1 MSYFSRRSSV
11 KLKNVI
17 FFKRRTSRRRRKPN
31 SVLKYIFDIFRDKPS
46 EKSSTGLGY
55 ASIAFSFS
63 FYSLLALFTVSIV
76 FSFFPLRLSQ
86 SDWYLR
92 QFASFAEAAP
102 LLIAALSFAVAAVL
116 SADSARKAS
125 NLLIFVRR
133 ITRPLVIVLLL
144 LLPLQLVL
152 GVRFANR
159 NYKATSAERERLAG
173 RARQFDLILRKAQ
186 SKQDF
191 RDLLLKRGIGVD
203 SAQLNSMSLPEAKA
217 QAVAVINQQ
226 TSKQIADFKL
236 ARQRRL
242 ITDLVDLAKLLF
254 SWISLTSFFVALQRV
269 TKGMSLQSIDQLRR
283 RRTRHS

>member
-1 MSYFSRRSSV
+1 M
-11 KLKNVI
+11 
-17 FFKRRTSRRRRKPN
+17 
-31 SVLKYIFDIFRDKPS
+31 
-46 EKSSTGLGY
+46 
-55 ASIAFSFS
+55 
-63 FYSLLALFTVSIV
+63 
-76 FSFFPLRLSQ
+76 
-86 SDWYLR
+86 
-92 QFASFAEAAP
+92 
-102 LLIAALSFAVAAVL
+102 IAALSFAVAAVL
-116 SADSARKAS
+116 SADSARKAA

-133 ITRPLVIVLLL
+133 ITRPLVIVLILL
-144 LLPLQLVL
+144 IPLQLVL

-159 NYKATSAERERLAG
+159 NYNANSAERKRLAEQ
-173 RARQFDLILRKAQ
+173 ARQFDLILRKAQ

-191 RDLLLKRGIGVD
+191 RDLLLKQGIGVD

-254 SWISLTSFFVALQRV
+254 SWISLTSFFVVLQRV

>member
-1 MSYFSRRSSV
+1 MSQFNRRSSASRKSV
-11 KLKNVI
+11 L

-31 SVLKYIFDIFRDKPS
+31 SALKYIFDIFRDKPS
-46 EKSSTGLGY
+46 EKPSSGLGY

-63 FYSLLALFTVSIV
+63 FYSLSALFVVSIV
-76 FSFFPLRLSQ
+76 FSLFPLRLSQ

-116 SADSARKAS
+116 SADSARKAA
-125 NLLIFVRR
+125 NLLILVRR
-133 ITRPLVIVLLL
+133 ITRPLVIALLL

-152 GVRFANR
+152 GARFANR
-159 NYKATSAERERLAG
+159 NYNANSAERERLAEQ
-173 RARQFDLILRKAQ
+173 ARQFDLTLRKAG

-191 RDLLLKRGIGVD
+191 RDLLLKRGIGID
-203 SAQLNSMSLPEAKA
+203 PARLNSMSLPEAKV
-217 QAVAVINQQ
+217 QAAAVINQQ
-226 TSKQIADFKL
+226 INKQIADLKL

-242 ITDLVDLAKLLF
+242 ITDLVDVVKLFF
-254 SWISLTSFFVALQRV
+254 SWVSLTSFFVVLQRV